1 MTKKDIEAI
10 EHAKAIREYCHEC
23 NDCHSCVFRTGN
35 ISGNFIEDTCMF
47 EDDSIP
53 EDWELPIV
61 KTYKQ
66 DFLEKFPR
74 ANFETSNLC
83 RKMIYGEEHDCS
95 RMTCEECWNEAYIT
109 DRTEERSK

>member
-1 MTKKDIEAI
+1 MNKIDIEAVK
-10 EHAKAIREYCHEC
+10 HAKAIREYCHER
-23 NDCHSCVFRTGN
+23 NDCCSCVFRTGN

-47 EDDSIP
+47 ADDRIP

-61 KTYKQ
+61 RTYKQ

-83 RKMIYGEEHDCS
+83 RKMIYGGEHDCCGV
-95 RMTCEECWNEAYIT
+95 TCQECWNEAYIT
-109 DRTEERSK
+109 DRTEK

>member
-23 NDCHSCVFRTGN
+23 NDCRSCVFRTGN
-35 ISGNFIEDTCMF
+35 ISGNLIEDTCMF

-53 EDWELPIV
+53 EDWELPIA

-66 DFLEKFPR
+66 DFLEKFPS
-74 ANFETSNLC
+74 ANFNADCIC
-83 RKMIYGEEHDCS
+83 RIYVYPDSGKHPNCNNGK
-95 RMTCEECWNEAYIT
+95 CEQCWNEAYI
-109 DRTEERSK
+109 ERV

>member
-23 NDCHSCVFRTGN
+23 NDCHSCVFLAGN
-35 ISGNFIEDTCMF
+35 ISGNFIEDMCMF
-47 EDDSIP
+47 EDNRVP
-53 EDWELPIV
+53 ENWELPIV

-66 DFLEKFPR
+66 DFLEKFPG
-74 ANFETSNLC
+74 AKFGSSEIC
-83 RKMIYGEEHDCS
+83 RRFIYGEDLDYCG
-95 RMTCEECWNEAYIT
+95 MTCEECWNETYIT